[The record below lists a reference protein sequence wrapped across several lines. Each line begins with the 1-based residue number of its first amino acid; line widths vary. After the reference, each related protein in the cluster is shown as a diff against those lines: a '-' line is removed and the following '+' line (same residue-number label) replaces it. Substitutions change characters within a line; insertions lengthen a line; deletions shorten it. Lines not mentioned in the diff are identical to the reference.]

1 MSESDPIHPVTP
13 GPTPPASGVPS
24 ALAPTFD
31 DASSQA
37 LAEALL
43 SSFLV
48 VRVIMLLLVL
58 LFLCSGAFSVAPDEQ
73 VILLRFGKP
82 VGVGEERLLKPG
94 WHWAYPYPIDEKVR
108 IKIGQSQTV
117 TSTTGWHATTPEME
131 ATNALPQP
139 QGYLRPEADGY
150 TLTGDGGVI
159 HVRAT
164 IKYRVTKPLRY
175 YLDFASVPTLLTN
188 LVNEAVFYAS
198 ARFTADAALFKD
210 RIGFRDA
217 VVERVREQAA
227 ALDLGITIEP
237 SDVDTRTPADVRS
250 AFLAVNNA
258 EQAASTERSKA
269 QSHRDETTR
278 TAAGRARAVVNS
290 GLMSSTSLVAQVAAE
305 AQAFADQLP
314 AYQANPEL
322 FKQRLLA
329 ATMERVLTNAN
340 VKFTLPDQ
348 FDELRL
354 QLSREPEKIESKETP

>member
-1 MSESDPIHPVTP
+1 
-13 GPTPPASGVPS
+13 
-24 ALAPTFD
+24 
-31 DASSQA
+31 
-37 LAEALL
+37 
-43 SSFLV
+43 
-48 VRVIMLLLVL
+48 
-58 LFLCSGAFSVAPDEQ
+58 
-73 VILLRFGKP
+73 
-82 VGVGEERLLKPG
+82 
-94 WHWAYPYPIDEKVR
+94 
-108 IKIGQSQTV
+108 
-117 TSTTGWHATTPEME
+117 
-131 ATNALPQP
+131 
-139 QGYLRPEADGY
+139 
-150 TLTGDGGVI
+150 
-159 HVRAT
+159 
-164 IKYRVTKPLRY
+164 
-175 YLDFASVPTLLTN
+175 
-188 LVNEAVFYAS
+188 
-198 ARFTADAALFKD
+198 
-210 RIGFRDA
+210 
-217 VVERVREQAA
+217 
-227 ALDLGITIEP
+227 
-237 SDVDTRTPADVRS
+237 VDTRTPADVRS